1 MGLYESTAVAEV
13 GVVGDLTGSYRTSA
27 GMTVS
32 SGGVHDAR
40 RNSLSSVG
48 IFEENRE
55 RVFLFLRVQPAEY
68 DSKKTEKSRPCF
80 INSPSLIA
88 WLISSSVLRCLLSIS
103 PHRVSLKP
111 SLRR

>member
-13 GVVGDLTGSYRTSA
+13 EVLGDLTGSYCTSA

-32 SGGVHDAR
+32 SGGVHDVR
-40 RNSLSSVG
+40 RNSLLSVG

-55 RVFLFLRVQPAEY
+55 PGFLLLRVQPAEY
-68 DSKKTEKSRPCF
+68 DSRKTKKSTPCF

-103 PHRVSLKP
+103 PRRVSLKP
-111 SLRR
+111 ALRR